1 LCFDNLQ
8 TAICNL
14 QSRKGFTL
22 LEAVVVL
29 FLVGTLLLLLAAVLA
44 GAFQTERLANHVA
57 QRQARQEALADQFRR
72 DVASARAAPDKWKER
87 PGTEKQQEKEWTAGP
102 ACLILRLD
110 GSRHVVYRWEAGRL
124 HRSELGGPMP
134 LAREMPLGGN
144 QFRVEFARS
153 DGDHALV
160 SLKITESRRGV
171 DQSPIEFVAALGGDL
186 R

>member
-1 LCFDNLQ
+1 LCF
-8 TAICNL
+8 CNL
-14 QSRKGFTL
+14 QSAIRNLQSREGFTL
-22 LEAVVVL
+22 LEATVVM
-29 FLVGTLLLLLAAVLA
+29 FLVGTLLMLLAAVLA
-44 GAFQTERLANHVA
+44 GAFQTERLANHIA

-72 DVASARAAPDKWKER
+72 DVANARAAPESWKET
-87 PGTEKQQEKEWTAGP
+87 TEAEKEKEWTAGP

-110 GSRHVVYRWEAGRL
+110 GARHVVYRWEAGRL
-124 HRSELGGPMP
+124 HRSESGGPIP

-153 DGDHALV
+153 GGEHALV
-160 SLKITESRRGV
+160 TLKITETRRGV